1 MAETTTPA
9 SELSWLLDNLVGR
22 VQPITHAVLLSR
34 DGLTIASSQ
43 GLLRDDAEH
52 LSAVAASFQSLAR
65 GAGRHFEG
73 GEARQTVVEMDS
85 AFLFVT
91 AAGHG
96 ACLTVLS
103 DANADVGLIAYE
115 MTTLV
120 KRVGQHLSANP
131 RLAEHGVE
139 AEHGTEDG

>member
-1 MAETTTPA
+1 MEETTNPA
-9 SELSWLLDNLVGR
+9 AELSWLLDNLVGR
-22 VQPITHAVLLSR
+22 VQQISHAALLSR

-43 GLLRDDAEH
+43 DLSRDDAEH

-65 GAGRHFEG
+65 GAGRHFDG
-73 GEARQTVVEMDS
+73 GEVRQTVVEMDS

-103 DANADVGLIAYE
+103 DAESDVGLIAYE

-120 KRVGQHLSANP
+120 KRVGQHLSATP
-131 RLAEHGVE
+131 RLAEHG
-139 AEHGTEDG
+139 AEDE